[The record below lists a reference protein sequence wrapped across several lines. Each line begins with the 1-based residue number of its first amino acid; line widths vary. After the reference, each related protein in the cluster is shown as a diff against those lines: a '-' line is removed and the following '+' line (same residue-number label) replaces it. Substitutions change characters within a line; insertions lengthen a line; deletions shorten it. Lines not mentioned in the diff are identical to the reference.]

1 MTETGKGEAE
11 RRVGSS
17 NVSSSCGEKL
27 ELACTFIT
35 ALIALHGLSHECS
48 LQQVAGFKTSTHT
61 HTNIYVTSYYPCR
74 PSALTCDFLTQND
87 VFLLNFLT
95 SLHLNSKTTAFH
107 ILFRCYAHLVS
118 FMNNE
123 METKVRVSCY
133 CLTANTTTTIS

>member
-1 MTETGKGEAE
+1 MTETDTGEAE

-48 LQQVAGFKTSTHT
+48 LQQVAGFKTSAHK
-61 HTNIYVTSYYPCR
+61 YTSCYPCR
-74 PSALTCDFLTQND
+74 PSTLTRDFLTQNE
-87 VFLLNFLT
+87 VFLPNFLT
-95 SLHLNSKTTAFH
+95 SLHLNSITTAVH

-118 FMNNE
+118 LMNNE
-123 METKVRVSCY
+123 AETKVPVSCH
-133 CLTANTTTTIS
+133 CLTANTTTTFS